1 MLAVG
6 FQSQYYSSSIEK
18 QDFPDR
24 FVTSLFGSV
33 LRESVYLLTNTI
45 SADAVSR
52 TFLADSLF
60 LCIAI

>member
-1 MLAVG
+1 M
-6 FQSQYYSSSIEK
+6 EEC
-18 QDFPDR
+18 DR

-33 LRESVYLLTNTI
+33 LRESADLLTNTI

-60 LCIAI
+60 LCIAYLAVCFPL